1 MRLYSRAPQR
11 SLEATPVP
19 LFQHRTDSDVG
30 RNRFAVGFLRRGDP
44 GLKQPWAVGRNR
56 FAVTKGTKI

>member
-1 MRLYSRAPQR
+1 MRLYSLAPQR

-30 RNRFAVGFLRRGDP
+30 RNRFAV
-44 GLKQPWAVGRNR
+44 
-56 FAVTKGTKI
+56 TKGTKI